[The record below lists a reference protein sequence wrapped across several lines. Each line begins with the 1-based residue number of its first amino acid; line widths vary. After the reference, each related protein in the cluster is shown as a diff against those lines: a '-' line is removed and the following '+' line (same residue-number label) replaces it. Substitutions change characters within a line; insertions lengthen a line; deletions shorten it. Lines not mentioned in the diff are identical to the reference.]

1 MRNDP
6 KYFVTNFVRG
16 DSLYNI
22 TPEYETT
29 IYTFVNK
36 NVTLVLSFANNMYVK
51 ALPSFVR
58 QLNVPYVNVVEVG
71 DFRRFP

>member
-16 DSLYNI
+16 DSLYGI

-36 NVTLVLSFANNMYVK
+36 NVTMVLSFTNNMYT
-51 ALPSFVR
+51 
-58 QLNVPYVNVVEVG
+58 
-71 DFRRFP
+71 